1 MRHRLPYVQPTD
13 IKIDKRAG
21 TPAASTFKDLVSGG
35 IKVKSERFDSGAHP
49 EELWRRAP
57 GSLLAT
63 DKLYLVDK
71 SATTW
76 SKDYSQ
82 CDTFGSTARVASVD
96 GSAAM
101 PIGDLTNTE
110 QSVNF
115 DLATVSTAH
124 TNKAF
129 RMCIKCTNCK
139 VLHDID
145 LTGALHKFFVTDLN
159 SNSEST
165 QVSSKVC
172 TGYSRLPTPFVF
184 PVVPPTPDLP
194 SILSP
199 PPPPRPS
206 APPVRTPY
214 HSDALLGRLSLLA
227 PPPPLVTQ
235 TESSTFKY
243 KSIASA
249 TTAFRADDRF
259 MYVNYAFQCPPIKTL
274 WPATDNT
281 VADATSRSS
290 SVSLSGTDISRGHEL
305 ENGHEMTFDFTSIHN
320 VYKNSLYRLCLYRSG
335 ITETTVPEFFDLT
348 DAIGYVS

>member
-1 MRHRLPYVQPTD
+1 MGPGDGGRGGYVLKRSGVFHWSFFVGDHGKLRGYTCSSDQTLPILSAPLPRLPHPAAVSYPPVAVRHRLPYVQPTD

-199 PPPPRPS
+199 PPPPRPPRS
-206 APPVRTPY
+206 HT
-214 HSDALLGRLSLLA
+214 LS
-227 PPPPLVTQ
+227 
-235 TESSTFKY
+235 F
-243 KSIASA
+243 
-249 TTAFRADDRF
+249 
-259 MYVNYAFQCPPIKTL
+259 
-274 WPATDNT
+274 
-281 VADATSRSS
+281 
-290 SVSLSGTDISRGHEL
+290 
-305 ENGHEMTFDFTSIHN
+305 
-320 VYKNSLYRLCLYRSG
+320 
-335 ITETTVPEFFDLT
+335 
-348 DAIGYVS
+348 